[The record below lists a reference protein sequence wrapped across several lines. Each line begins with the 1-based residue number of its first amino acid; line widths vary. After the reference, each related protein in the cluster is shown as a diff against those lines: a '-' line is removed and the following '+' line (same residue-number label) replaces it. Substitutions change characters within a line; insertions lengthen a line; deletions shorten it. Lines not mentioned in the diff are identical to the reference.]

1 MTIQMA
7 YKECE
12 RLFCEIDWEDQE
24 SVRRYNEA
32 VKRLEEMRKEER
44 RRNANG

>member
-12 RLFCEIDWEDQE
+12 RLFCAIDWEDQE
-24 SVRRYNEA
+24 SIKRYQEA
-32 VKRLEEMRKEER
+32 VRRLEEMRKKEGREKK
-44 RRNANG
+44 